1 MTRIFKTFLLNFFFL
16 KGGNDGIIVGFKDKT
31 NNWNQM
37 KNASKYIKT
46 LERWNQDVQSP
57 LKVIH
62 IKDKLV
68 NSATFTP

>member
-1 MTRIFKTFLLNFFFL
+1 MTRIFKTFFFFFLIL
-16 KGGNDGIIVGFKDKT
+16 KGGNDGIIVGFKDKI
-31 NNWNQM
+31 NNWNRM

-62 IKDKLV
+62 VKNNLV
-68 NSATFTP
+68 DSATFTP